1 MELAYYITN
10 HISWFDVSNMSE
22 LEAHSYREK
31 IAYYSNGFLSF
42 LISPLIIEFTKTKAY
57 RYLKCGLLICIVATS
72 LYNTFI
78 PKPFKFEHFNNR
90 EEAQAYFDEHYPVGS
105 DVNILLDDLKK
116 VGAEYF
122 LREEKIPPQD
132 MGKQKDMKYDKVY
145 ISEYSSNWIS
155 PDPMGMYD
163 LIIFINN
170 DNGIVHIDV
179 LRCVK
184 FTPC

>member
-57 RYLKCGLLICIVATS
+57 RYLKRGLLICIVATS

-90 EEAQAYFDEHYPVGS
+90 EEAQAYFDKHYPVGS
-105 DVNILLDDLKK
+105 DLSILLDDLKK
-116 VGAEYF
+116 VGARYF
-122 LREEKIPPQD
+122 LREEKVPPQE
-132 MGKQKDMKYDKVY
+132 MSTKIEGGYDRVY
-145 ISEYSSNWIS
+145 IGKHSNNWIS
-155 PDPMGMYD
+155 PNPMGRYVLVIYVSYD
-163 LIIFINN
+163 SKILH
-170 DNGIVHIDV
+170 IVV
-179 LRCVK
+179 NKWSK
-184 FTPC
+184 FT